1 MVGLTVAL
9 CKKMCRISF
18 GTQKKWSQYG
28 CGRINGVIV
37 WWDSTLLQLN
47 FHGIIDQ
54 LNLPGLLEKRPSY
67 VKLLPKK
74 QQNTSLKTVCARQRN
89 GAGDGEK
96 RLRKQRHEKL

>member
-1 MVGLTVAL
+1 MAL

-18 GTQKKWSQYG
+18 GVKKKWSQYG

-74 QQNTSLKTVCARQRN
+74 QQNNSLKTVCARGKGTGQGTGKN
-89 GAGDGEK
+89 GSENDVMK
-96 RLRKQRHEKL
+96 NCRF